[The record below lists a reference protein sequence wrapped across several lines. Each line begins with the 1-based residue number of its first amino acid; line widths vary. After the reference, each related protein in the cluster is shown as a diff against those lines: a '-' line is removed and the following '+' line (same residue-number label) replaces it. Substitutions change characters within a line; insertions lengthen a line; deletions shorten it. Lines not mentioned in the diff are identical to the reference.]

1 MLNDQKLNEIS
12 ARLEI
17 LQENLWYDLQGVSFL
32 NSFEM
37 KLKRVGVKLE
47 LSCFRGSLC
56 HVIDRL
62 VNTSAPCAF
71 VIRTVSL
78 FPLQGQLK
86 RRHQFI
92 LEEIM
97 LQYAYPRLDINVTK
111 GLNHLLKSPFCVHPK
126 TGKVCLPFHP
136 RAAEKFNPCTVPTI
150 R

>member
-1 MLNDQKLNEIS
+1 MFRSVTIFRELILNLAKVIF
-12 ARLEI
+12 I
-17 LQENLWYDLQGVSFL
+17 LKHS
-32 NSFEM
+32 
-37 KLKRVGVKLE
+37 VKLRRYMLFGDVAACHIAE
-47 LSCFRGSLC
+47 CVLC
-56 HVIDRL
+56 VVH
-62 VNTSAPCAF
+62 SPCAF
-71 VIRTVSL
+71 VLDTVSL

-86 RRHQFI
+86 RRFQFI

-136 RAAEKFNPCTVPTI
+136 RAAEKFDPCSVPTI